1 MILTNPCPA
10 YDNNPASGAN
20 KTSLGLVTTILEVN
34 LNNTN
39 PLNFKAKKILPAVAQ
54 TVSFFQNHDDF
65 FAEYYSQLGIHRP
78 DPGPA
83 GQTRSKAVRGSLFP
97 AVQTANQSKWRHP
110 ARVNCNER
118 KGGAYGLAF
127 RKSVGPF

>member
-1 MILTNPCPA
+1 MILNPCPA

-78 DPGPA
+78 DLRPTVW
-83 GQTRSKAVRGSLFP
+83 TRSMAVHGSLFT
-97 AVQTANQSKWRHP
+97 AVKTSNKSKWRHP

-118 KGGAYGLAF
+118 EGGTDGLAS
-127 RKSVGPF
+127 RKGLRSF